1 MKNILLSLFL
11 FLTTL
16 YLTAQAPSIE
26 WQKSLGGSEFD
37 AAYSIQQTT
46 DGGYIVAGESYST
59 NGDVTGNHGDY
70 DYWVVKLSTTGVI
83 EWQKSLGGSGY
94 DVGWNIQQTTDGGY
108 IVIGYANSTDG
119 DVMGNHG
126 DFDYWVVKL
135 SSTGSIEWQKSLGG
149 SGEDR
154 GYSIQQTTDGG
165 YIVAGQSASTNGD
178 VTGNHGGNDY
188 WVVKLSSTGSIIW
201 QKSLGGTGSDVGRS
215 IQQTTDGGYIVAGTS
230 NSIDGDVTGNH
241 GDFDYWVVKLSSTG
255 AIIWQKTL
263 GGTGSDNAY
272 SIRQTTDGGYV
283 VAGTSNSNDGDVTG
297 NHGDFDYWI
306 VKLSSTGS
314 IIWQKSLGG
323 SGIDWATSSQQTT
336 DGGYIVIGGS
346 NSIDGDITASLGI
359 NDYWVVKLSSTGSIT
374 WQKSLGG
381 SRNDVGWSIQQ
392 RTDGGFIIA
401 GTSDSNDGDVTGN
414 NGNSDYWVIKLSASV
429 GVNEINVFNEFSV
442 YPNPTSSQIKLKVKT
457 DLIGAVY
464 TIYDNMGKVVKSGKV
479 KTENTII
486 ELDDLSNGIYLLN
499 VGGNS
504 QQTFKVIKN

>member
-70 DYWVVKLSTTGVI
+70 DYWVVKLSTTGV
-83 EWQKSLGGSGY
+83 
-94 DVGWNIQQTTDGGY
+94 
-108 IVIGYANSTDG
+108 
-119 DVMGNHG
+119 
-126 DFDYWVVKL
+126 
-135 SSTGSIEWQKSLGG
+135 IEWQKSLGG

>member
-16 YLTAQAPSIE
+16 YLTAQALSIE

-297 NHGDFDYWI
+297 NHGDLI
-306 VKLSSTGS
+306 TG
-314 IIWQKSLGG
+314 
-323 SGIDWATSSQQTT
+323 
-336 DGGYIVIGGS
+336 
-346 NSIDGDITASLGI
+346 
-359 NDYWVVKLSSTGSIT
+359 
-374 WQKSLGG
+374 
-381 SRNDVGWSIQQ
+381 
-392 RTDGGFIIA
+392 
-401 GTSDSNDGDVTGN
+401 
-414 NGNSDYWVIKLSASV
+414 
-429 GVNEINVFNEFSV
+429 
-442 YPNPTSSQIKLKVKT
+442 
-457 DLIGAVY
+457 
-464 TIYDNMGKVVKSGKV
+464 
-479 KTENTII
+479 
-486 ELDDLSNGIYLLN
+486 
-499 VGGNS
+499 
-504 QQTFKVIKN
+504 